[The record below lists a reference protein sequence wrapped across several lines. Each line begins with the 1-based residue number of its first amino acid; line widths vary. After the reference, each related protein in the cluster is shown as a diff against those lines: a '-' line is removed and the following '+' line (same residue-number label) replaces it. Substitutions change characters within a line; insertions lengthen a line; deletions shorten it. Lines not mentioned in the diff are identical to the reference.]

1 MIRELSLHAVGTLM
15 IDAEAVERRS
25 APVDGSR
32 KNSAREESAALL
44 IARDS
49 VSRDR
54 RRAI

>member
-1 MIRELSLHAVGTLM
+1 MRLGCEL
-15 IDAEAVERRS
+15 INAEAVERRS

-32 KNSAREESAALL
+32 KNSAREESAAVL